1 MESSKE
7 VMLHDCCSPDQE
19 IKKVLTV
26 DIINRS
32 TFSAGII
39 LLVAVESW
47 LSRWPVLQ
55 CCAGDPEDR
64 PEGWI

>member
-1 MESSKE
+1 
-7 VMLHDCCSPDQE
+7 MLCDGCGSPDQE

-47 LSRWPVLQ
+47 LSPWPVSQ